1 MMRIRNS
8 GVALSPIVEIGER
21 LTELTLCTGVE
32 YLRLNRGI
40 NSVVNIDL
48 SEVVRDMDFNTAEMQ
63 TYPPGRGLAGL
74 RRAINEEYFDGA
86 SDIDNI
92 LIVPGSMNGLDLLNQ
107 SVDIEK
113 LYMPEYYWGC
123 FYKQLRI
130 RGVSHMPYRSL
141 AELYDMAGNI
151 AGSGV
156 LICDPGNP
164 LGQKFE
170 DAELM
175 RVIRRLDTEGV
186 VVYFDSPYRRVFM
199 DREDGFYRR
208 LMILPN
214 VVIIES
220 FSKSVGLSGQ
230 RIGFIHT
237 SSGELYSELER
248 RTMYANNGVN
258 AFAQTL
264 VLKLLT
270 TEAGRKAVAEFKRA
284 TTHDIRLNISYL
296 ERRGLLASEFYRDS
310 SPMGIFAIVNKSEQE
325 LLDKHIGSVGLDF
338 FTMDEKLKPFAERF
352 SRICVSVPHGK
363 FKEFFDRL

>member
-1 MMRIRNS
+1 MKIKSS

-21 LTELTLCTGVE
+21 LTELTINTGVE

-48 SEVVRDMDFNTAEMQ
+48 DEVIPEIDFNSVQMQ
-63 TYPPGRGLAGL
+63 TYPVGRGFAKL
-74 RRAINEEYFDGA
+74 RQAINEEYFNGE
-86 SDIDNI
+86 SSIDNI

-123 FYKQLRI
+123 FYKQLHI
-130 RGVSHMPYRSL
+130 RGVEHDVYSSL
-141 AELYDMAGNI
+141 AELGDMAGDI
-151 AGSGV
+151 EGCGV

-164 LGQKFE
+164 LGQKYD

-175 RVIRRLDTEGV
+175 RVVRKLDSAGV

-199 DREDGFYRR
+199 DREDSFFSE
-208 LMILPN
+208 LMKLPN
-214 VVIIES
+214 VIIIES

-230 RIGFIHT
+230 RIAFIHT
-237 SSGELYSELER
+237 ISEELYADLER
-248 RTMYANNGVN
+248 RTMYTNNGVN

-270 TEAGRKAVAEFKRA
+270 TDAGRRAVAEFKRA
-284 TTHDIRLNISYL
+284 TTHVIRLNIAYL
-296 ERRGLLASEFYRDS
+296 EEHGFLASEFYKES
-310 SPMGIFAIVNKSEQE
+310 SPMGIFAIVNKSERE
-325 LLDKHIGSVGLDF
+325 LLDNRIGSVGLDF
-338 FTMDEKLKPFAERF
+338 FTKDERLKDFAGRF

-363 FKEFFDRL
+363 FREFFDRV